1 MSLLRH
7 EPSRPAS
14 GGPGLSGWAVAVLSC
29 AALAMGLTL
38 AWCNIERLDL
48 AYRARQVQGELD
60 ARLALAAKLDLERAN
75 LMSPYRLQEKAREL
89 GMSPATTG
97 RVRRLAQAGVKP

>member
-1 MSLLRH
+1 MKSART
-7 EPSRPAS
+7 AS

-29 AALAMGLTL
+29 TALAMGLTL

-60 ARLALAAKLDLERAN
+60 ARLALVAKLELERAN

-89 GMSPATTG
+89 GMSPATAG
-97 RVRRLAQAGVKP
+97 RVRRLAQAEARP

>member
-1 MSLLRH
+1 MRTA
-7 EPSRPAS
+7 PRNAS
-14 GGPGLSGWAVAVLSC
+14 GFGLTGWAVAVLSG

-48 AYRARQVQGELD
+48 AYRARQIQGELD

-75 LMSPYRLQEKAREL
+75 LSSPYRLQEKAREQGL
-89 GMSPATTG
+89 RPATAG
-97 RVRRLAQAGVKP
+97 RIRRLAPAEARP